1 MPDNTPA
8 IVKVDLNF
16 MEATELAAEVQ
27 SEFLHSKIDA
37 VASFPQAKL
46 MASGYIFAASKGSKD
61 ALDRT
66 AAKAEMKRILTEGD
80 AVEMT
85 DDLRGKP
92 DSHETMDGPSKLVEK
107 VQKKKASRGGL
118 SNFISFSDAE
128 NEEESTA

>member
-1 MPDNTPA
+1 
-8 IVKVDLNF
+8 
-16 MEATELAAEVQ
+16 
-27 SEFLHSKIDA
+27 
-37 VASFPQAKL
+37 